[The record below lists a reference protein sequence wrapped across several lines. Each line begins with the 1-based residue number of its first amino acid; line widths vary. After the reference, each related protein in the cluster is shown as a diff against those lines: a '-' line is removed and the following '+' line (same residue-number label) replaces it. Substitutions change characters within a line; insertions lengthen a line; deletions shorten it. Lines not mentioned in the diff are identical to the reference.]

1 MSKVLVTGGTGF
13 IGSHTVVE
21 LHNAGHEAII
31 VDDLSNSDISMLERL
46 REIIGIEPKFYQKD
60 LRDQESSKEIF
71 KENDIEAVI
80 HFAAS
85 KAVGESVEKPLLYYR
100 NNLLST
106 INLLELMI
114 DHKVKSFI
122 FSSSCTV
129 YGEPDQLPVTE
140 DSPVKPANSPY
151 GNTKQIGEE
160 VIRETVEVNEGL
172 QAISL
177 RYFNPVGAHE
187 SAKIGEFPSGTPN
200 NLMPYLLKVV
210 AGELEE
216 LSVFGDDYDT
226 PDGSCIR
233 DYIHVVDVARAHVV
247 ALDRLLQSNQKDR
260 YEVFNLGTGTGYSV
274 LDLIKTFE
282 RSTGLRVRYKVVDR
296 RPGDVVKIYADTS
309 YANQELGWKTEF
321 TLEDMLT
328 SAWAWQQE
336 LSKE

>member
-1 MSKVLVTGGTGF
+1 M
-13 IGSHTVVE
+13 
-21 LHNAGHEAII
+21 
-31 VDDLSNSDISMLERL
+31 
-46 REIIGIEPKFYQKD
+46 
-60 LRDQESSKEIF
+60 
-71 KENDIEAVI
+71 
-80 HFAAS
+80 
-85 KAVGESVEKPLLYYR
+85 
-100 NNLLST
+100 
-106 INLLELMI
+106 
-114 DHKVKSFI
+114 
-122 FSSSCTV
+122 
-129 YGEPDQLPVTE
+129 PVTE

-177 RYFNPVGAHE
+177 RYFNPVGAHA

-282 RSTGLRVRYKVVDR
+282 RSTGLPVRYKVVDR

>member
-1 MSKVLVTGGTGF
+1 MSKILVTGGTGY

-21 LHNAGHEAII
+21 LYNAGHEAII
-31 VDDLSNSDISMLERL
+31 LDNLSNSDISMLGRL
-46 REIIGIEPKFYQKD
+46 KEIIGVEPKFYQKD
-60 LRDQESSKEIF
+60 LRDSDSLKVVFDENEI
-71 KENDIEAVI
+71 DAVV

-85 KAVGESVEKPLLYYR
+85 KAVGESVEKPLLYYK

-106 INLLELMI
+106 VNLLELMLE
-114 DHKVKSFI
+114 HSVKPFI

-129 YGEPDQLPVTE
+129 YGEPDELPVTE
-140 DSPVKPANSPY
+140 NSPVKPANSPY
-151 GNTKQIGEE
+151 GNTKQICEE
-160 VIRETVEVNEGL
+160 IIRETVQVNTDL

-177 RYFNPVGAHE
+177 RYFNPIGAHE
-187 SAKIGEFPSGTPN
+187 SAKIGEFPSGIPN

-216 LSVFGDDYDT
+216 LSVFGDDYNT

-247 ALDRLLQSNQKDR
+247 ALDRLLQEKQKSR

-282 RSTGLRVRYKVVDR
+282 KSTGLLVKYRIVDR

-309 YANQELGWKTEF
+309 YANQELGWKTELD
-321 TLEDMLT
+321 LEDMMK
-328 SAWAWQQE
+328 SAWDWQQE
-336 LSKE
+336 LVK